1 MSETKSSPTPD
12 AALLENDCPLTAAQ
26 QTRNIV
32 CYAGFWCLHYLAAPV
47 SYVGVTHANLLNAL
61 ENSDKIANLPHAFY
75 QWMTALP
82 IFVAWFFPQ
91 PKMLKPLLVAPL
103 LLMSIASASVAL
115 TIWLG
120 LSNRVVTIAVIA
132 HGAAYGLSG
141 GVLITTLWEVLRRGV
156 STSRR
161 GKAMGFAFGVG
172 PLMAC
177 VGSLA
182 QDAIFAKN
190 PISGFS
196 FGLTFPNNY
205 LALFAVAAPVLLLET
220 LVAASFIIPVPVA
233 EPVTESR
240 VAEILGGLRRFFTYR
255 PLVLGAVAYL
265 LVYSG
270 GNAIMENVSLHAKD
284 VLKEASATSMG
295 TQSFLR
301 FGFKAAAGVFFGWL
315 LTKSNPKVL
324 LVTTTSVLIF
334 GMCWA
339 LNVTGWWYL
348 LAMGWLGAG
357 ELFGAYFPNYIATS
371 SSKSQVRVNMA
382 YLSLLGSLVG
392 FASVIFGQIS
402 DRHGRIAS
410 FYTATGILIAA
421 MLLIGFT
428 LPPRPTPRDSE

>member
-1 MSETKSSPTPD
+1 MSETKSSPTFD
-12 AALLENDCPLTAAQ
+12 AALLENDCPLTANQ
-26 QTRNIV
+26 QKRNIV
-32 CYAGFWCLHYLAAPV
+32 CYAGFWCLHFLAAPV

-61 ENSDKIANLPHAFY
+61 GNSDKVANLPHAVY

-103 LLMSIASASVAL
+103 LLMSTASAAVAL

-161 GKAMGFAFGVG
+161 GKALGFAFGVG

-177 VGSLA
+177 VGSLV
-182 QDAIFAKN
+182 QDSIFAAK

-205 LALFAVAAPVLLLET
+205 LTLFAAAAPVLLLET
-220 LVAASFIIPVPVA
+220 LVAASFIIPVPIT
-233 EPVTESR
+233 EPITESR
-240 VAEILGGLRRFFTYR
+240 VVEILGGLRRFFTYR

-284 VLKEASATSMG
+284 VLQEASATSMG

-301 FGFKAAAGVFFGWL
+301 FGFKAAAGIFFGWL
-315 LTKSNPKVL
+315 LTKTNAKVL
-324 LVTTTSVLIF
+324 LMTTTSVLIF

-357 ELFGAYFPNYIATS
+357 ELFGAYFPNYIATA

-392 FASVIFGQIS
+392 FASVAFGQIS
-402 DRHGRIAS
+402 DTFGRKES
-410 FYTATGILIAA
+410 FFVATRVLAAA
-421 MLLIGFT
+421 MVLIVFA
-428 LPPRPTPRDSE
+428 LPMKAQPRESE